1 MPKRHP
7 ARPKQV
13 RAGGDMTCAQGMI
26 SFRRCLFTSARE
38 KDMANRTK
46 YLRIALVGGIALLTG
61 SLPAAEVKHLNP
73 VIEKLAAGKA
83 FIGFQTS
90 DYSLENARTV
100 ARADID
106 YVYLDME
113 HGPMDFEGLHRFTV
127 GMIDKAAILK
137 KGNAQPNVAIFA
149 RFAPYGREQAQ
160 WFVKQALDI
169 GLMGVIFNG
178 IDNPEQALLAVRNM
192 RYPQRKTSKYP
203 EPPGLRGYAP
213 GTAVWWW
220 GVSAAEYERRADV
233 WPLNPDGDLL
243 AIMMIETAEGLKNA
257 DAIAA
262 VPGVGAIFVGAGGDL
277 HQYLG
282 VDSNSPEVERAF
294 QTILKAC
301 LAHNVACGITALSG
315 RDVARRLAEGWKMI
329 RTDEAALVQWRA
341 APAGR

>member
-1 MPKRHP
+1 MNFP
-7 ARPKQV
+7 AIR
-13 RAGGDMTCAQGMI
+13 
-26 SFRRCLFTSARE
+26 
-38 KDMANRTK
+38 
-46 YLRIALVGGIALLTG
+46 ALVPAWVIATG
-61 SLPAAEVKHLNP
+61 MAYAQSAPKHLNP
-73 VIEKLAAGKA
+73 VIEKLAAGKP
-83 FIGFQTS
+83 FFGVQTG
-90 DYSLENARTV
+90 DLSLENARLL

-106 YVYLDME
+106 YVYLEME

-127 GMIDKAAILK
+127 GMIDKATILK
-137 KGNAQPNVAIFA
+137 KGNAQPNVAVFA

-178 IDNPEQALLAVRNM
+178 IDNREQALLAVRNM

-203 EPPGLRGYAP
+203 NPPGLRGYAP
-213 GTAVWWW
+213 ATAVWWW
-220 GVSAAEYERRADV
+220 GISDAEYERRADL

-243 AIMMIETAEGLKNA
+243 SIMMIETAEGLKNA

-282 VDSNSPEVERAF
+282 VDSNAPEVEQAF

-301 LAHNVACGITALSG
+301 QAHNVACGITALSG

-329 RTDEAALVQWRA
+329 RTNESALAQWRGSA
-341 APAGR
+341 AAR

>member
-1 MPKRHP
+1 
-7 ARPKQV
+7 
-13 RAGGDMTCAQGMI
+13 MTE
-26 SFRRCLFTSARE
+26 T
-38 KDMANRTK
+38 NRK
-46 YLRIALVGGIALLTG
+46 YLPTALLAVGMMTLAG
-61 SLPAAEVKHLNP
+61 TLSAQEPKHLNP
-73 VIEKLAAGKA
+73 AIEKLAAGKP

-90 DYSLENARTV
+90 DYSLDNARNIS
-100 ARADID
+100 RADID

-113 HGPMDFEGLHRFTV
+113 HGPMDFEGLHRFSV
-127 GMIDKAAILK
+127 GMLDKAAILK
-137 KGNAQPNVAIFA
+137 KGNAQANVALFA

-160 WFVKQALDI
+160 WVVKQALDT

-192 RYPQRKTSKYP
+192 RYPQRKTSKYQD
-203 EPPGLRGYAP
+203 PPGLRGYAP

-220 GVSAAEYERRADV
+220 GVSGAEYERRADL

-243 AIMMIETAEGLKNA
+243 AIMMIETSEGLKNA

-277 HQYLG
+277 HQWLG
-282 VDSNSPEVERAF
+282 VDPDAPELEQAF

-315 RDVARRLAEGWKMI
+315 PNIARRLAEGWKMI
-329 RTDEAALVQWRA
+329 RTNEAALTQWRA
-341 APAGR
+341 TAPGR